1 MASTRKG
8 DGGRA
13 VVVPLDAEARAALC
27 EEAAR
32 RIEDAPG
39 FAMAHTAWARPEAG
53 AMLHA
58 EAIRHWTRLG
68 RCRSGY
74 PDDGQP
80 ACVAGTLAAA
90 VHGDRWVER
99 RPAWLVRR
107 RAREI
112 LGLPL
117 HLAHRMLAPDARD
130 EEEAGRRA
138 GAAPW
143 EEGWVDAGAAAAM
156 LRLHGATGE
165 VAWT

>member
-1 MASTRKG
+1 MAGEGRER
-8 DGGRA
+8 GGRA
-13 VVVPLDAEARAALC
+13 IVVPLDAGTRAALC
-27 EEAAR
+27 EEAAL
-32 RIEDAPG
+32 RIEGAPA

-53 AMLHA
+53 AMLHT
-58 EAIRHWTRLG
+58 EAMRQWTRLG
-68 RCRSGY
+68 RSRSGY

-117 HLAHRMLAPDARD
+117 HLAHRILAPDGRD
-130 EEEAGRRA
+130 GEEAGRRA

-143 EEGWVDAGAAAAM
+143 EEGWVDAGTAAAM
-156 LRLHGATGE
+156 LRRHGATGE
-165 VAWT
+165 IVWT